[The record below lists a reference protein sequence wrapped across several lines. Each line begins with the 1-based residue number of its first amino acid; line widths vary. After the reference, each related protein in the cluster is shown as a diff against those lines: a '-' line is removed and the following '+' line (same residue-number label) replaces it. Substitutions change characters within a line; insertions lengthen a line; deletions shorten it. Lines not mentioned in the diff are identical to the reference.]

1 MWKTLFALLCAVVV
15 TPTAAEE
22 TIALQN
28 PHIRIEL
35 TNGADACK
43 TTRLVRSDGTDALD
57 LHSDQ
62 FEILLFDDSRFTVDD
77 YRLDGTVKKSLVDGQ
92 QTLRIDYVRKSTTSP
107 KAPSAVTVEFVL
119 GDGPYVHKTVRLRM
133 RQGERVD
140 RLQVLRFST
149 PGKASRGGLGQ
160 PVFVGNWF
168 FGIDYPG
175 FYSRHSDGFVEPDF
189 YYRWNYNIDLADR
202 DREFAPRNGL
212 VSLFHF
218 PGDARKQT
226 DGEWGVVGKRAVMGM
241 SRQPGDTAELGL
253 FDYIAET
260 RKPPRSYL
268 HYNNWYSPEGKILSV
283 ENFIDRV
290 YRPIK
295 ENLAPYGAVLDGMVP
310 DHGWENSKSFKRIFE
325 PKADSRY
332 DPMTE
337 LTQALI
343 DDGPTRLGAWIAL
356 DGTNQSVSRGLAIGY
371 KPAYVEG
378 FDRAERWMEGKAYFD
393 ILDPRYIADLKE
405 SLRYLLVDAKV
416 NYIKHDF
423 NHNFTSNKLS
433 QRHARER
440 CLDTTLE
447 LLAYQR
453 SLNPAIYQ
461 NYTNGSWFS
470 PWWLQHVDTLWMMS
484 GDSGGGGEWPQLSLR
499 DGATTYRDR
508 YFFQSFNNPERCPRP
523 VIPIAN
529 FMTHGILFSRS
540 KPFTDFKDSLH
551 DWSNY
556 VMMYFARGTLLKE
569 LYITPEL
576 LDDDHW
582 RVLGMAANWAVHHQD
597 RLVNTVQVGGDAAK
611 GAVYGYVSW
620 VDGRAILT
628 VRNPDRR
635 EQTLTVPFDGTVYYR
650 GKRDRPY
657 HARAIYPFV
666 EQMPWKLVSG
676 RELSIDVPGDSVVV
690 YELEPGVP
698 TTTRAVRP
706 AALPPFESRTEG
718 NTFELTLH
726 IPDEDLDRWDL
737 LIEPWAPVDLR
748 MTING
753 KTVVPHR
760 STEGKR
766 WRLYAFDL
774 REYRGQTLSVRGQLL
789 AGAAS
794 EATVRTNLEAWLVAD
809 RRVDSPGSRGENLPP
824 TVSQHA
830 RRLTQR
836 LIDRATVVRVVTG
849 P

>member
-1 MWKTLFALLCAVVV
+1 MLKTLFALLCTVVAI
-15 TPTAAEE
+15 PAAAEE

-28 PHIRIEL
+28 AHIRIEFSS
-35 TNGADACK
+35 GAGACK

-77 YRLDGTVKKSLVDGQ
+77 YQLDGPVNRSLVDGK
-92 QTLRIDYVRKSTTSP
+92 QTLRLDYIRKAPTNSE
-107 KAPSAVTVEFVL
+107 APSAVTVEFAL
-119 GDGPYVHKTVRLRM
+119 GDGPYVHKTVRLKM
-133 RQGERVD
+133 RQGARID

-149 PGKASRGGLGQ
+149 SSRASRGGFGQ

-168 FGIDYPG
+168 FGVDYPG

-189 YYRWNYNIDLADR
+189 YYRWNYNIELDDR
-202 DREFAPRNGL
+202 DREFAPRAGL

-218 PGDARKQT
+218 PGDAREQT
-226 DGEWGVVGKRAVMGM
+226 NGEWGIVGKRAVMGI

-325 PKADSRY
+325 PKADPRY
-332 DPMTE
+332 DL
-337 LTQALI
+337 LTKISQALI

-356 DGTNQSVSRGLAIGY
+356 DGTNQSISHGLAIGY

-378 FDRAERWMEGKAYFD
+378 FDRAERWMQGKAYFD
-393 ILDPRYIADLKE
+393 ILDPRYVADLKE

-423 NHNFTSNKLS
+423 NHNFTSAGLT

-540 KPFTDFKDSLH
+540 KPFTDFNDTLH
-551 DWSNY
+551 DWANY

-582 RVLGMAANWAVHHQD
+582 RVLGMAANWAVHNQD

-620 VDGRAILT
+620 VDDRAILT

-635 EQTLTVPFDGTVYYR
+635 EQTLTVPFDSTVYYR
-650 GKRDRPY
+650 GKRGRSY

-666 EQMPWKLVSG
+666 EEMPWRLVSG
-676 RELSIDVPGDSVVV
+676 REMSIDVPGDSVLV
-690 YELEPGVP
+690 YEIEPGTP
-698 TTTRAVRP
+698 TCDRVIRP
-706 AALPPFESRTEG
+706 AALPPFQSWTG
-718 NTFELTLH
+718 GGTFELTLH
-726 IPDEDLDRWDL
+726 IPDEHLPRWDL
-737 LIEPWAPVDLR
+737 LIEPWALVDLR

-760 STEGKR
+760 SAEGKR

-774 REYRGQTLSVRGQLL
+774 REYRGQTLSVRGKIL
-789 AGAAS
+789 ASAAS
-794 EATVRTNLEAWLVAD
+794 EGTVRANLEAWLVGD
-809 RRVDSPGSRGENLPP
+809 RQVATPTLRGENLPP
-824 TVSQHA
+824 AAAQHA

-836 LIDRATVVRVVTG
+836 LIDRATVVRVITG